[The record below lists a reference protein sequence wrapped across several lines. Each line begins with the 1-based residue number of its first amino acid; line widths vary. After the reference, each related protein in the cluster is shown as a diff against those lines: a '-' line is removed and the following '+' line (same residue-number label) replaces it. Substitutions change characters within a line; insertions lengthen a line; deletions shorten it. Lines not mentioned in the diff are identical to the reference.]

1 MDLKLQVKQT
11 QTLSQRMI
19 QSAEILQMTSQ
30 ELNTYINELALENP
44 VIDIVEPPTAEEQR
58 ESIEQQE
65 WLNSFNE
72 ENYYLYQ
79 RQNNDDDY
87 DFKSSWNINTD
98 DGETLQ
104 DYLWSQL
111 ITENFTDQ
119 ETEIIKFML
128 ECLDNKGYLEES
140 TETIASYF
148 GTDTE
153 IVEDL
158 LSDLQALDPSGVCAR
173 TLEECLKLQLER
185 RDILTPVLESI
196 IDNCLE
202 MVARNQIPA
211 IARKLRL
218 SPAETAGYCQ
228 IIKSLN
234 PKPGVSFSSRDQLRY
249 IIPDVTIVKF
259 KDHFDILLNES
270 MYPTIELN
278 SYYRQMNQNPESSEL
293 KEYLGNKIRQAEW
306 VKQCVTQRG
315 KTLMQVSRAILEHQ
329 EEFFTFGPAH
339 LNPLRLADIAQELD
353 IHEST
358 VSRAVSK
365 KYLQCSWGVY
375 PMNFFFSR
383 SVAVQ
388 ESSSSESGTQ
398 SVTAADIKRVLR
410 EIIEE
415 ENKKKP
421 YSDRLLGEK
430 LAERGISISRR
441 TVAKYREEEGIAD
454 ASGRKEYV

>member
-140 TETIASYF
+140 IETIASYF

-153 IVEDL
+153 LVEDL

-173 TLEECLKLQLER
+173 SLEECLKLQLER
-185 RDILTPVLESI
+185 RNMLTPVLESI

-202 MVARNQIPA
+202 MVAKNQIPA

-228 IIKSLN
+228 IIRSLN

-339 LNPLRLADIAQELD
+339 LSPLRLADIAQELD

-388 ESSSSESGTQ
+388 ESSGNENGAQ

>member
-140 TETIASYF
+140 IETIASYF

-185 RDILTPVLESI
+185 RDMLTPVLESI

-202 MVARNQIPA
+202 MVAKNQIPA

-218 SPAETAGYCQ
+218 SPTETAGYCQ

-441 TVAKYREEEGIAD
+441 TVAKYREEECIAD

>member
-1 MDLKLQVKQT
+1 M
-11 QTLSQRMI
+11 
-19 QSAEILQMTSQ
+19 
-30 ELNTYINELALENP
+30 ENP

-140 TETIASYF
+140 IETIASYF

-185 RDILTPVLESI
+185 RDMLTLYWNPSSTTAWKWLPRIRFRPLPGSFAS
-196 IDNCLE
+196 L
-202 MVARNQIPA
+202 PL
-211 IARKLRL
+211 KLRL
-218 SPAETAGYCQ
+218 
-228 IIKSLN
+228 L
-234 PKPGVSFSSRDQLRY
+234 
-249 IIPDVTIVKF
+249 
-259 KDHFDILLNES
+259 
-270 MYPTIELN
+270 
-278 SYYRQMNQNPESSEL
+278 
-293 KEYLGNKIRQAEW
+293 
-306 VKQCVTQRG
+306 
-315 KTLMQVSRAILEHQ
+315 
-329 EEFFTFGPAH
+329 
-339 LNPLRLADIAQELD
+339 
-353 IHEST
+353 
-358 VSRAVSK
+358 
-365 KYLQCSWGVY
+365 
-375 PMNFFFSR
+375 
-383 SVAVQ
+383 
-388 ESSSSESGTQ
+388 
-398 SVTAADIKRVLR
+398 
-410 EIIEE
+410 
-415 ENKKKP
+415 
-421 YSDRLLGEK
+421 SD
-430 LAERGISISRR
+430 
-441 TVAKYREEEGIAD
+441 Y
-454 ASGRKEYV
+454 

>member
-44 VIDIVEPPTAEEQR
+44 VIDIVEPPTAQEQR

-140 TETIASYF
+140 IETIASYF

-153 IVEDL
+153 LVEDL

-173 TLEECLKLQLER
+173 SLEECLKLQLER
-185 RDILTPVLESI
+185 RNMLTPVLESI

-339 LNPLRLADIAQELD
+339 LSPLRLADIAQELD

-375 PMNFFFSR
+375 PMNYFFSR

-388 ESSSSESGTQ
+388 ESSGNENGAQ

-441 TVAKYREEEGIAD
+441 TVAKYREEECIAD
-454 ASGRKEYV
+454 ASGRKAYV

>member
-11 QTLSQRMI
+11 QALSQRMI

-44 VIDIVEPPTAEEQR
+44 VIDILEPPAETGQR
-58 ESIEQQE
+58 ESIEEQQ
-65 WLNSFNE
+65 WMNSFNE

-111 ITENFTDQ
+111 ITEDFSDQ
-119 ETEIIKFML
+119 ETDIIKFML
-128 ECLDNKGYLEES
+128 ESLDHKGYLGEEVDD
-140 TETIASYF
+140 IAAYF
-148 GTDTE
+148 KVDVSV
-153 IVEDL
+153 VEQL
-158 LSDLQALDPSGVCAR
+158 LYTLQQLDPAGVCAR
-173 TLEECLKLQLER
+173 NLEECLSLQLER
-185 RDILTPVLESI
+185 RQMMTPVLSTL
-196 IDNCLE
+196 IDKCLE
-202 MVARNQIPA
+202 MVAKNQIPA
-211 IARKLRL
+211 IARKLHL
-218 SPAETAGYCQ
+218 SQAETAGYCQ

-234 PKPGVSFSSRDQLRY
+234 PKPGVSFSSREKLRY

-259 KDHFDILLNES
+259 KEHFDILLNES
-270 MYPTIELN
+270 MYPNIEVN
-278 SYYRQMNQNPESSEL
+278 SYYSQMNRNPESPEL
-293 KEYLGNKIRQAEW
+293 KEYLSNKIRQAEW
-306 VKQCVTQRG
+306 VRQCVTQRG
-315 KTLMQVSRAILEHQ
+315 KTLMQVSKSILEHQ
-329 EEFFTFGPAH
+329 EAFFTYGPSH
-339 LNPLRLADIAQELD
+339 LAPLKLADIATELE

-383 SVAVQ
+383 RVSIQ
-388 ESSSSESGTQ
+388 EDASDPASSAA
-398 SVTAADIKRVLR
+398 VTAADIKRALR
-410 EIIEE
+410 EIIYNED
-415 ENKKKP
+415 KKKP
-421 YSDRLLGEK
+421 FSDRLLGEK
-430 LAERGISISRR
+430 LGERGITISRR

>member
-11 QTLSQRMI
+11 QALSQRMI

-30 ELNTYINELALENP
+30 ELNTYINDLALENP
-44 VIDIVEPPTAEEQR
+44 VIDIVEPPAETQQR
-58 ESIEQQE
+58 ESIEEQQ

-87 DFKSSWNINTD
+87 DFKSNWNINTD

-111 ITENFTDQ
+111 VTEDFSQQ

-128 ECLDNKGYLEES
+128 ESLDNKGYLSES
-140 TETIASYF
+140 TDDIAAYF
-148 GTDTE
+148 KADAAL
-153 IVEDL
+153 VEKL
-158 LSDLQALDPSGVCAR
+158 LYSLQELDPAGVCAR
-173 TLEECLKLQLER
+173 NLEECLTLQLER
-185 RDILTPVLESI
+185 REMLTPILAAI

-202 MVARNQIPA
+202 MEAKNQIPA

-218 SPAETAGYCQ
+218 SPAEAAGYCQ

-234 PKPGVSFSSRDQLRY
+234 PKPGVSFSSREKLRY

-259 KDHFDILLNES
+259 KEHFDILLNES
-270 MYPTIELN
+270 MYPNIEVN
-278 SYYRQMNQNPESSEL
+278 SYYSQMNRNPDSPEL
-293 KEYLGNKIRQAEW
+293 KEYLSNKIRQAEW
-306 VKQCVTQRG
+306 VKQCVAQRG
-315 KTLMQVSRAILEHQ
+315 KTLMQVSKALLEHQ
-329 EEFFTFGPAH
+329 EGFFTYGPSH
-339 LNPLRLADIAQELD
+339 LAPLKLADIAQELD

-383 SVAVQ
+383 QVSVQ
-388 ESSSSESGTQ
+388 ENASGSQSSQ
-398 SVTAADIKRVLR
+398 AVTAADIKRALR
-410 EIIEE
+410 EIIDAED
-415 ENKKKP
+415 KKKP

-430 LAERGISISRR
+430 LGERGITISRR
-441 TVAKYREEEGIAD
+441 TVAKYREEEEIAD